1 MYAQYVQLRCIES
14 TLYLNTRR
22 KDAADSAPN
31 SESCS
36 LNISSV
42 LRPIL
47 IYGRGAAANFS
58 PKSAGGE
65 SGKIIYKIFFQ
76 LGAFQPAPTSERK

>member
-1 MYAQYVQLRCIES
+1 MQY
-14 TLYLNTRR
+14 
-22 KDAADSAPN
+22 SAPN
-31 SESCS
+31 SESCP

-65 SGKIIYKIFFQ
+65 WENYLQNLFPIRGPSASADEREEVKLNKFASGGKKR
-76 LGAFQPAPTSERK
+76 GEKVDD